1 MAQLTIQFV
10 RNTLADGF
18 YLRVDVLSSI
28 DIDPKCVVA
37 RIGREG
43 SPESIS
49 RIGTLTDLAGLNA
62 APVGGYTHFQ
72 GAGLA
77 ATPPVAGDFI
87 QLNSIPSLWTYLG
100 YSPGTYH
107 EVQSWDPGYNVVE
120 VVPVDV
126 FPAFGGQL
134 SYTLYDSS
142 YVAKGTFVS
151 SGFACL
157 NVFNSSWDS
166 EIYYR
171 LRTIDSAIPE
181 LYNAINKFVA
191 LQTEAQS
198 LVDSTGLYLDEY
210 GGSSTEVYT

>member
-10 RNTLADGF
+10 RDTLADGF
-18 YLRVDVLSSI
+18 YLKVDVLGGV

-43 SPESIS
+43 SLESIS
-49 RIGTLTDLAGLNA
+49 RIGTLTDLAGLSV

-72 GAGLA
+72 DAGLA
-77 ATPPVAGDFI
+77 TVSPVAGDFI
-87 QLNSIPSLWTYLG
+87 QLNAIPSLWTYLG
-100 YSPGTYH
+100 YVPGTYH
-107 EVQSWDPGYNVVE
+107 EVQSWDPVYNAME
-120 VVPVDV
+120 VVPADV

-134 SYTLYDSS
+134 SYTLYDSLF
-142 YVAKGTFVS
+142 VAKGTFVS

-157 NVFNSSWDS
+157 NVFSSSWDS

-171 LRTIDSAIPE
+171 LQVIDSAISE
-181 LYNAINKFVA
+181 LQNAINKFVS

-198 LVDSTGLYLDEY
+198 LVDTTELYLDEY
-210 GGSSTEVYT
+210 EGSSTEIYT